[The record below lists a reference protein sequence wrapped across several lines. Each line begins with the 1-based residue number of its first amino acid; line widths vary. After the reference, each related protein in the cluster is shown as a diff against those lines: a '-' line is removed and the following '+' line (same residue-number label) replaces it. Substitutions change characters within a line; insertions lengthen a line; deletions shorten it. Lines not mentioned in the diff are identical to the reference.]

1 MAISIF
7 FFDRTVLIVEHL
19 HITDA
24 HISANEKHLT
34 AFFFTKSVW
43 PFYWWLGIFRSG
55 NYKNVKPMKH
65 LDAE

>member
-7 FFDRTVLIVEHL
+7 FFDRKVLIVEHL

-34 AFFFTKSVW
+34 AFFFLQKVYGL
-43 PFYWWLGIFRSG
+43 FIGG
-55 NYKNVKPMKH
+55 
-65 LDAE
+65 

>member
-34 AFFFTKSVW
+34 AFFLQKVYGLFI
-43 PFYWWLGIFRSG
+43 GG
-55 NYKNVKPMKH
+55 
-65 LDAE
+65 

>member
-7 FFDRTVLIVEHL
+7 FIFDRMVLIVEHL

-34 AFFFTKSVW
+34 AFFLQKVYGLFI
-43 PFYWWLGIFRSG
+43 GG
-55 NYKNVKPMKH
+55 
-65 LDAE
+65 